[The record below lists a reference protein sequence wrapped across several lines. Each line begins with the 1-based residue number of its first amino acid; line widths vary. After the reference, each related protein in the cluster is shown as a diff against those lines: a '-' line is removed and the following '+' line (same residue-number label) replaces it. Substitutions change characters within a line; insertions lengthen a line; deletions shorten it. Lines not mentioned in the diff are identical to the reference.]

1 MTLVTRSVKSVVL
14 NVNLKRSLLFIIISF
29 SFCFF
34 IIMSNNKREHSG
46 SDNEEDWVGPLP
58 SEAVSRKKQK
68 GIHV

>member
-1 MTLVTRSVKSVVL
+1 
-14 NVNLKRSLLFIIISF
+14 
-29 SFCFF
+29 
-34 IIMSNNKREHSG
+34 MSNNKREHSG